1 MFKAGTTE
9 MGWPVIECNIGE
21 NIGKNLSLFTMASVM
36 VNITMIGVID
46 SPCITLIRHPCLGLC
61 RSQLTIKQG
70 NRISSAKAYLNP
82 VKRRV
87 NLDIQTEAKVV
98 KVGSFY

>member
-1 MFKAGTTE
+1 

-46 SPCITLIRHPCLGLC
+46 SPCTMYYFN
-61 RSQLTIKQG
+61 T
-70 NRISSAKAYLNP
+70 
-82 VKRRV
+82 
-87 NLDIQTEAKVV
+87 
-98 KVGSFY
+98 SFHV

>member
-36 VNITMIGVID
+36 VNITMIGEID
-46 SPCITLIRHPCLGLC
+46 SPCITLILLGLC

>member
-46 SPCITLIRHPCLGLC
+46 STCITLIRHSMF
-61 RSQLTIKQG
+61 RSLSKPTHY
-70 NRISSAKAYLNP
+70 KAGKSN
-82 VKRRV
+82 
-87 NLDIQTEAKVV
+87 
-98 KVGSFY
+98 